1 MFLRPLHTRAPA
13 AIEFSVLTRQCLG
26 QRLADAERLRQE
38 VGAWEGAGNK
48 IGDRTAAAEPR
59 LHRRLRKGLSLRH
72 CQQRL
77 CPADPIHARTACTRD
92 LFEHY
97 LLRCSHVA
105 QRFFLWGC
113 HRHLPFLPTVSH
125 PLPASTT
132 YLRHDPLARLI
143 ALFGVSFPSFW
154 LGIVLILIVTVRLG
168 LLPPSG
174 RGGLSHL
181 ILPAVTLGLGQS
193 ATLMRLLRASM
204 LEVLGADYIRTAR
217 AKGLRDV
224 VVYLRHALR
233 NALIPVVTVLG
244 LQLGNLLGGAII
256 VEVVFAWP
264 GMGQLAIE
272 AIGDRDYALVQS
284 VVVLLA
290 LIFVA
295 INSAVDMIYVVL
307 DPKIRLT

>member
-1 MFLRPLHTRAPA
+1 MGTYILRRALHSVFVVFGISAVVFLTLHLSGDPA
-13 AIEFSVLTRQCLG
+13 ALLAGPSATAEDIADLRDALGLNKPLYVQYWTFISHAIHGNFGQSFHFHSAAFPLVVERIPATIELASAAMLVAMVLAFPLG
-26 QRLADAERLRQE
+26 IISA
-38 VGAWEGAGNK
+38 V
-48 IGDRTAAAEPR
+48 
-59 LHRRLRKGLSLRH
+59 RRDGVI
-72 CQQRL
+72 
-77 CPADPIHARTACTRD
+77 DII
-92 LFEHY
+92 
-97 LLRCSHVA
+97 
-105 QRFFLWGC
+105 
-113 HRHLPFLPTVSH
+113 
-125 PLPASTT
+125 
-132 YLRHDPLARLI
+132 ARLI

-217 AKGLRDV
+217 AKGLRD
-224 VVYLRHALR
+224 
-233 NALIPVVTVLG
+233 ALIPVVTVLG

-264 GMGQLAIE
+264 GMGQLAVE

-295 INSAVDMIYVVL
+295 INFAVDMIYVVL